1 MFKLRKQALKSTN
14 LSSKFTQQLVFTYL
28 RSNFRMI
35 ECEELH
41 DILVEGNKPGFKIL
55 HPYLSDN
62 RANYLRE
69 VTNFLVHGHIKG
81 AFFINMHDIS
91 DLTSSYKMMAPTNEQ
106 FSIYMQHADIGK
118 FDKLVIYDETIMVST
133 RLHWQL
139 NSFGHTNLYYLNGG
153 LRRWK
158 YLGLPLEKGFTQ
170 HSTNISERE
179 AKNFEYILD
188 KSKVIDYNE
197 MCKVNNEYLQ
207 QNEFQI
213 YDSRRVVQ
221 YSEGTEPNWIHI
233 PVMQELIQEDGRFK
247 DINDLQKIH
256 KQYKVDYDKTII
268 HTCRRGLQATVANFA
283 CELVCAANKKNY
295 NSRIYDGSWEEWM
308 TKKQVH

>member
-1 MFKLRKQALKSTN
+1 MAIYVIFGLLFALMAFIQIQEVKE
-14 LSSKFTQQLVFTYL
+14 QL
-28 RSNFRMI
+28 I

-81 AFFINMHDIS
+81 AFFVNMHDIS
-91 DLTSSYKMMAPTNEQ
+91 DLTSPYKVMAPTNEQ

-139 NSFGHTNLYYLNGG
+139 NAFGHTNLYYLNGG
-153 LRRWK
+153 LKRWK

-170 HSTNISERE
+170 HSTIISERE
-179 AKNFEYILD
+179 PKNFEYILD
-188 KSKVIDYNE
+188 KTKLIDFNEISKI
-197 MCKVNNEYLQ
+197 NNEYQ
-207 QNEFQI
+207 QQKQYQI

-221 YSEGTEPNWIHI
+221 YTEGTEPHWTHI
-233 PVMQELIQEDGRFK
+233 PVMQQLVEEDGRFK
-247 DINDLQKIH
+247 KISELQKIH
-256 KQYKVDYDKTII
+256 QQHQVDYSKTII

-283 CELVCAANKKNY
+283 CELVCGANKTDY
-295 NSRIYDGSWEEWM
+295 NSRLYDGSWEEWM
-308 TKKQVH
+308 TKKQIH